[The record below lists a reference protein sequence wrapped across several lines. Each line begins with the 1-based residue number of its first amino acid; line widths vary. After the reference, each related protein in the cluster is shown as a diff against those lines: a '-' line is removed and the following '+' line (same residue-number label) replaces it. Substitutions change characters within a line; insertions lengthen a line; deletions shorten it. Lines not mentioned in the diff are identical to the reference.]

1 MARFSSTQQQPPRDT
16 LYWKV
21 FSLDLTIMERKS
33 ISEIKKTKLPFYGKK
48 PPTEPGSRRWSHLLQ
63 PVGATAGH
71 KYTGEPKKHRMQTTK
86 Y

>member
-33 ISEIKKTKLPFYGKK
+33 ISEIKKKK
-48 PPTEPGSRRWSHLLQ
+48 KTPLLWEET
-63 PVGATAGH
+63 PNRTRIKEVGPSVATSWG
-71 KYTGEPKKHRMQTTK
+71 YSWTQVHRGG
-86 Y
+86 

>member
-21 FSLDLTIMERKS
+21 FSLDLTIVERKS
-33 ISEIKKTKLPFYGKK
+33 ISEIKKKKLPSYGKK

-63 PVGATAGH
+63 QLGLQL
-71 KYTGEPKKHRMQTTK
+71 YTGEAKKDRMQTTK